1 MEKEELYAKGAELYE
16 NERYVAALEALSEAY
31 RKDPDDVDT
40 IILLAGCYLNIAHFT
55 QAARLLLDADKLDPK
70 NPMIKYNLGYALLCM
85 GRLNDAIRCMKKCLS
100 LNPEAEIK
108 KMAKRA
114 INSRKHF
121 SKKLEN
127 NYIISLEEEFDCED
141 KFLLAQKHLY
151 NKQFDK
157 AITFYE
163 EILEK
168 KPNFHR
174 AIQNIGVCYIQDGKP
189 KKALRYF
196 ERALSISPTD
206 DLCLGNLAHAYYLLG
221 DYGKSQEYSEK
232 SMKNVNDPLLR
243 DLLRLITLFIEIEQ
257 FNFAR
262 ELLSRYRGVHN
273 NNQLTFLSGVLYAK
287 QKEYPAAKEEFQ
299 IIRKYSTVASE
310 YFENA
315 KALADGKIKNPNFE
329 PKIAFDLNEDMI

>member
-1 MEKEELYAKGAELYE
+1 
-16 NERYVAALEALSEAY
+16 
-31 RKDPDDVDT
+31 
-40 IILLAGCYLNIAHFT
+40 
-55 QAARLLLDADKLDPK
+55 
-70 NPMIKYNLGYALLCM
+70 
-85 GRLNDAIRCMKKCLS
+85 
-100 LNPEAEIK
+100 
-108 KMAKRA
+108 
-114 INSRKHF
+114 
-121 SKKLEN
+121 
-127 NYIISLEEEFDCED
+127 
-141 KFLLAQKHLY
+141 
-151 NKQFDK
+151 
-157 AITFYE
+157 
-163 EILEK
+163 LEK